1 MNYSWELI
9 KIFIYLALIIGV
21 IILVARIFKKG
32 YFYQNN
38 GKHMQVIEQVYL
50 GQKNLLSLVKVQDKV
65 ILFSVGS
72 DEIKKI
78 TEWPKEEFSDLEI
91 KETPDF
97 KDHLKKYLNGNWRD
111 YDA

>member
-9 KIFIYLALIIGV
+9 KIFLYLALIIGI

-32 YFYQNN
+32 YFHHNK
-38 GKHMQVIEQVYL
+38 GKHMQIIEQIYL
-50 GQKNLLSLVKVQDKV
+50 GQKNLLSLVKIKDKV

-72 DEIKKI
+72 EDIKKI
-78 TEWPKEEFSDLEI
+78 TEWPEEEFADIEI

-97 KDHLKKYLNGNWRD
+97 KKQLKKYLNGSWRD
-111 YDA
+111 HND